1 MFMYQW
7 GHPHDLMKELRT
19 ILKEYPGDRMLVG
32 EDDDISYH
40 GEGDDELNLVFNF
53 PLMRTDRITP
63 GWVRRNQ
70 KQRLGALAKVAPK
83 SWPCNT
89 LGNHDCSRI
98 YTRYGDGLHDAE
110 LARLNLALVLT
121 LRGTPFLYNGEEIGM
136 TDLIIRDPSQ
146 WRDTMATWYY
156 NSLISELK
164 LAPLEA
170 AQRAG
175 AITRDKNR
183 TPMQWTSEPNGGF
196 CPANVPPWLPIN
208 PNYAEGI
215 NVAEQTN
222 DPESL
227 LNFYRRML
235 QIRKSTPAL
244 VDGTYHVLHPKAEKH
259 LAFLRSNNK
268 QSVLVVM
275 NYSCDTLKLNFS
287 ALACTSLQTIFSSAS
302 RSQSTERRS
311 KLQLAPY
318 EIYLA
323 KLTG

>member
-1 MFMYQW
+1 
-7 GHPHDLMKELRT
+7 
-19 ILKEYPGDRMLVG
+19 
-32 EDDDISYH
+32 
-40 GEGDDELNLVFNF
+40 
-53 PLMRTDRITP
+53 LMRTDRITP
-63 GWVRRNQ
+63 GWVCRNQ
-70 KQRLGALAKVAPK
+70 KQRLGTLAKVAPK

-175 AITRDKNR
+175 AMTRDKNR

-259 LAFLRSNNK
+259 LAFLRSKNK